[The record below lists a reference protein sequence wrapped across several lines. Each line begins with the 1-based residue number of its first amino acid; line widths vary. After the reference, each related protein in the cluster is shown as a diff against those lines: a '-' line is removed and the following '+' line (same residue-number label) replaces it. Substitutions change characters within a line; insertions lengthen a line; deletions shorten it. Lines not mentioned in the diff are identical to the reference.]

1 MPHIADYTSFIDMYE
16 KYQDL
21 KDKYYEA
28 NRVKPRP
35 ETYVTD
41 EDKSVK
47 WNKEQVEKFNSEIEA
62 NKAEALEKSNKAY
75 EEYRKTILNTIMVD
89 LKISKDMAYI
99 LVADKI
105 GGKDYDT
112 ESDRLEAIEDLVY
125 TILEVIDD
133 RNKLS
138 EGK

>member
-1 MPHIADYTSFIDMYE
+1 MPHLTDYTSFIDMYE

-47 WNKEQVEKFNSEIEA
+47 WNKEQVEKFNSEIKA
-62 NKAEALEKSNKAY
+62 NKAEALEKANNAH
-75 EEYRKTILNTIMVD
+75 EEYWKTILNAVMSD
-89 LKISKDMAYI
+89 LKISRDMAHTLI
-99 LVADKI
+99 SDKI
-105 GGKDYDT
+105 GCKSYDT

-125 TILEVIDD
+125 TILDVIAD

>member
-89 LKISKDMAYI
+89 LKISKDKAYI